1 MVKKVIGLNLDDL
14 WLVCG
19 VPVAAFLLLHLIIA
33 VVLHFFHAGS
43 SLMLSGI
50 LLPICSGIVM
60 IIVSVAHVGFS
71 FFQAVRFGQT
81 RRRALGQSMGVIAF
95 EGLCSLVL
103 CALLAALERYLAPRL
118 WLLLSGRTALEWGIG
133 GQVVPDPVLGAAAV
147 HGGDNVLL
155 IEDFSLS
162 WWWLPLIL
170 LLCIAAGIIIAAITA
185 RFGSRGGWTL
195 WAIWMAVCLGP
206 QLFGSQMALIEDVLL
221 WSVIALGV
229 SALVS
234 LIWSFYYLLHAPVKA

>member
-19 VPVAAFLLLHLIIA
+19 VPVVAFALVHLITA
-33 VVLHFFHAGS
+33 GVLYFFRADS

-81 RRRALGQSMGVIAF
+81 RRRALRQSMGVIAF
-95 EGLCSLVL
+95 EGACSLVL
-103 CALLAALERYLAPRL
+103 CALLAALERHLAPQL
-118 WLLLSGRTALEWGIG
+118 WLALSGRTALVWGIG
-133 GQVVPDPVLGAAAV
+133 GQAISEGITV
-147 HGGDNVLL
+147 HTGDSVLL
-155 IEDFSLS
+155 IEDFSLA
-162 WWWLPLIL
+162 WWWLPLVL
-170 LLCIAAGIIIAAITA
+170 LLCIAVGIIIAAITA

-195 WAIWMAVCLGP
+195 WCIWMVVCFGP
-206 QLFGSQMALIEDVLL
+206 QLIGTQAVLVNEIL
-221 WSVIALGV
+221 VWSLFVCSI
-229 SALVS
+229 SALS
-234 LIWSFYYLLHAPVKA
+234 ALIWSFCYLLHAPVKA